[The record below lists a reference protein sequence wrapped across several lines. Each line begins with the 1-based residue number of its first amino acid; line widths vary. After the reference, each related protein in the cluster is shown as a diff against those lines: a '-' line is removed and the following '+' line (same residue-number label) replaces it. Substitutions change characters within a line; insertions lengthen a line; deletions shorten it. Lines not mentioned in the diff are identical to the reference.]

1 MQLILSKE
9 EDHILGGCQTGSD
22 LSMRFAGKNDEKSVR
37 IIMAGEL
44 IVAMLLLKEKPAQQ
58 VQ

>member
-1 MQLILSKE
+1 M
-9 EDHILGGCQTGSD
+9 GGCQTGSD

>member
-1 MQLILSKE
+1 
-9 EDHILGGCQTGSD
+9 LGGCQTGSD
-22 LSMRFAGKNDEKSVR
+22 LSMRFAGKNDEKTVR
-37 IIMAGEL
+37 VIIEGEL

>member
-1 MQLILSKE
+1 
-9 EDHILGGCQTGSD
+9 
-22 LSMRFAGKNDEKSVR
+22 MRFAGKNDEKTVR
-37 IIMAGEL
+37 VITAGEL